1 MIESEFRNWKEEFV
15 ICDFATEFELV
26 CIEIPANSAEER
38 SLAYTSSHD
47 LNHHFTVQLL
57 RNEATHVL
65 VDG

>member
-15 ICDFATEFELV
+15 IRDFATEFELV
-26 CIEIPANSAEER
+26 CIEIPANSAEEW

-65 VDG
+65 IDG